1 MRRVLHLILALCL
14 LTSITTPGFSE
25 KPLRLFFEK
34 NIDVEADPKLQH
46 TVQKGEWLYK
56 ILAGRGF
63 SGAQIQRLMPDI
75 QAMNP
80 HIPNL
85 DRLLPGQVI
94 RLPEGMT
101 TTAPPPAP
109 PRPAPDV
116 PKDSYETR
124 AYVVR
129 SGDTLGEVLQAHGVP
144 AKLVYG
150 AYLDLFLQLN
160 PSIRDANTLRVGQEI
175 VLPVVKGGTVMA
187 PPQEEKPAGEDAE
200 ETSNATQDEPAPQ
213 PADDRPVRL
222 VPVSPD
228 TQLRSATSVEAP
240 PATALPEPLD
250 TPPSVAPKPAP
261 KAAEATANAT
271 NPAQARSTRTG
282 LPLVRTILGEM
293 RFRFMPGD
301 ESMFPLPDSGW
312 LHVKLF
318 ETPMVETPW
327 GERILYCPVPKSADW
342 IEKANQ
348 LKMRVLTVSPRW
360 SVDEVL
366 EKTAKAFP
374 RNFRL
379 WNSGRDLVLTR
390 GGIGLTLHS
399 PQMIVLERNGE
410 KFIHL
415 VWTRQTPGEAPL
427 PQGLHE
433 VLDEARVKVTELDAY
448 NEPSRLPTRPGESI
462 YVPVAT
468 HMDLIRAINPAD
480 PEAYFGRNLPS
491 DLNSLLQLLRRK
503 EFLTQGRAS
512 AAWSSGLEQRLAI
525 QVPAWLVSGGANR
538 IILLDR
544 RFADP
549 YLVSVLSSEG
559 YVCFILPE

>member
-1 MRRVLHLILALCL
+1 M
-14 LTSITTPGFSE
+14 TSPGFSE

-56 ILAGRGF
+56 ILSGRGF

-80 HIPNL
+80 HIPDL

-94 RLPEGMT
+94 RLPEGMDVAT
-101 TTAPPPAP
+101 EQPRQA

-144 AKLVYG
+144 ARLVYG
-150 AYLDLFLQLN
+150 DYLDLFLQLN
-160 PSIRDANTLRVGQEI
+160 PSIADANTLRVGQEI

-187 PPQEEKPAGEDAE
+187 PPQEEKPADEEPADKPDAPR
-200 ETSNATQDEPAPQ
+200 DEPAAQ

-228 TQLRSATSVEAP
+228 TQLRSAPGMQAPVPAELPQTVNAP
-240 PATALPEPLD
+240 PATA
-250 TPPSVAPKPAP
+250 P
-261 KAAEATANAT
+261 KAAPEAGNAT
-271 NPAQARSTRTG
+271 QNATDPTPARVPRTG

-301 ESMFPLPDSGW
+301 ESMFPMPDSGW

-327 GERILYCPVPKSADW
+327 GGRILFCPVPKSADW
-342 IEKANQ
+342 IEKANR
-348 LKMRVLTVSPRW
+348 LNMRVLTVSPRW

-366 EKTAKAFP
+366 DKIAAAFP

-379 WNSGRDLVLTR
+379 WTSGRELVLTR
-390 GGIGLTLHS
+390 DGIGLTLNS
-399 PQMIVLERNGE
+399 PQTVILERNGE
-410 KFIHL
+410 KIIHL
-415 VWTRQTPGEAPL
+415 IWTRQTPGESQL

-433 VLDEARVKVTELDAY
+433 VLEEAGVKVTELDAY
-448 NEPSRLPTRPGESI
+448 NELSRLPTRPRESV

-468 HMDLIRAINPAD
+468 HMDLVRAINPSD
-480 PEAYFGRNLPS
+480 PETYFGQNLPT
-491 DLNSLLQLLRRK
+491 DLNALLQLLRRRQH
-503 EFLTQGRAS
+503 LNQGRAGAS
-512 AAWSSGLEQRLAI
+512 WSSGLEQRLAI
-525 QVPAWLVSGGANR
+525 QVPAWIVSGGANR